1 MINKNSSPFPTLKT
15 ERLVLRQL
23 LDSDVEEIFSLRSDP
38 IINKYLGRQPSKT
51 LEDALAFI
59 KSIKNNELL
68 YWAITLAGNE
78 KLIGTICLF
87 DISAELK
94 KCEIG
99 YELLNNYQGQG
110 IMIEATKKIIEYAA
124 QTLGLKTIDAFT
136 HKDNQGS
143 TKLLQKLNFEQ
154 TEIIDETDSN
164 LVVFRLRK

>member
-68 YWAITLAGNE
+68 YLAITLAGNE